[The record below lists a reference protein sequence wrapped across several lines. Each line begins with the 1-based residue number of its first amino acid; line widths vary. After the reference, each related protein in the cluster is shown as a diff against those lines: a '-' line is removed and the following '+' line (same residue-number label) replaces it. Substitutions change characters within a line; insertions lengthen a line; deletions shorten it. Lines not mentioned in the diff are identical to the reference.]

1 MKILGK
7 KEKEDIE
14 ILYEN
19 IPNETERLRIQSC
32 VEWYIEHAILYKW
45 IFYSLSIIGIVLPLV
60 VTAINAVGNEEKTR
74 FVTIICSVLISLC
87 ASLLTLTKC
96 HEKWTLYRSTLESMK
111 RVLMHYWCEKEEN
124 REIRDLILELEEC
137 MEAEH
142 LKWAEFV
149 TAKESSKNN
158 EKTNEDK

>member
-60 VTAINAVGNEEKTR
+60 VTAINAVGNEEK
-74 FVTIICSVLISLC
+74 LNL
-87 ASLLTLTKC
+87 
-96 HEKWTLYRSTLESMK
+96 
-111 RVLMHYWCEKEEN
+111 
-124 REIRDLILELEEC
+124 
-137 MEAEH
+137 
-142 LKWAEFV
+142 
-149 TAKESSKNN
+149 
-158 EKTNEDK
+158 

>member
-7 KEKEDIE
+7 KEKKDLE
-14 ILYEN
+14 ILYTK
-19 IPNETERLRIQSC
+19 IPNETEKIRIQSC
-32 VEWYIEHAILYKW
+32 VEWYTEHAILYKW
-45 IFYSLSIIGIVLPLV
+45 IFYILSIIGIVLPLV
-60 VTAINAVGNEEKTR
+60 VTTLNVAGNGEKTK
-74 FVTIICSVLISLC
+74 FVTVICSAFISLC

-124 REIRDLILELEEC
+124 REVRNLILKLEEC

-149 TAKESSKNN
+149 TAKESSKDN